1 MEGKERYEFLDGSKF
16 ASKYGLDV
24 WDDYEDSVFDRINK
38 EIISTEDV
46 VNLLNQQ
53 DKRIKELE
61 EENTQ
66 LKEEFKKYKTY
77 KTDDERIR
85 DLTILYSKY
94 SQENQQLKQQLHH
107 LPRKIIKELQNIGV
121 VNYDGDLYVERVDI
135 NTILKKYGGENE

>member
-1 MEGKERYEFLDGSKF
+1 M
-16 ASKYGLDV
+16 
-24 WDDYEDSVFDRINK
+24 
-38 EIISTEDV
+38 
-46 VNLLNQQ
+46 NLLNQQ
-53 DKRIKELE
+53 DKRIKEFE